1 METIKNYLDN
11 VFAAL
16 PKTDEL
22 FKLKNDLLINM
33 EEKYNEL
40 KSEKKSENEA
50 IGIVIS
56 EFGNID
62 ELIGELGIALHKDE
76 MNFPTITEEE
86 VKNYMTMKKQTGI
99 LVGIGVFLC
108 ITGVALL
115 ILITTFV
122 DEGIIGRGLSEDT
135 GYMIGLITLFVMIVP
150 AVALFIYSGMK
161 SETYK
166 YLKKG
171 FNVPLSVKS
180 LLQQRYNKFTS
191 TYMVS
196 VILGVCLCILSPVS
210 IFAASVFGDTASIY
224 GVIVLLII
232 IATAV
237 FIFTYYGSIKESFTF
252 LLRIDN
258 FSKENVENNK
268 VIGAVAAIIWPLA
281 VCIFLVSGLV
291 FDKWYINWI
300 IFPITGI
307 LFGMFSSVYSIIKKR
322 KN

>member
-62 ELIGELGIALHKDE
+62 ELIGELGVNLHEDE

-108 ITGVALL
+108 ITGTALL
-115 ILITTFV
+115 ILITTLV
-122 DEGIIGRGLSEDT
+122 DEGIIGRGFSEDT

-161 SETYK
+161 SERYK

-180 LLQQRYNKFTS
+180 LLQQRYNDFTS

-196 VILGVCLCILSPVS
+196 LILGVCLCVLSPVS

-224 GVIVLLII
+224 GVIILLII
-232 IATAV
+232 IAIAV
-237 FIFTYYGSIKESFTF
+237 FIFIYYGSIKESFTF

-268 VIGAVAAIIWPLA
+268 VIGAVAAILWPLA

>member
-11 VFAAL
+11 VFAAF

-62 ELIGELGIALHKDE
+62 ELIGELGIDLHKDE

-135 GYMIGLITLFVMIVP
+135 GYMIGLITLFVMLVP

-232 IATAV
+232 IAIAV
-237 FIFTYYGSIKESFTF
+237 FIFIYYGSIKESFTF